1 MSNQF
6 IVIIMSYYWY
16 LIIIAND
23 YIFSICQALFKH
35 ITTYIKSLNSHY
47 PGSRTIFPHSTDEK
61 MRHREV
67 KFLVPVYRA
76 VSDRAGVPM
85 PVSLAPKP
93 RYTSYSAA
101 HHPHAPSHALQTEWN
116 WCNQDSCPNV
126 QPRYSSVSPWVTAYN
141 RIHFIKSLL
150 PFLVYRHN
158 WIIWPVQRV
167 V

>member
-1 MSNQF
+1 MITYFPFVKPCLNTS
-6 IVIIMSYYWY
+6 
-16 LIIIAND
+16 L
-23 YIFSICQALFKH
+23 H
-35 ITTYIKSLNSHY
+35 ILSHWTLTTPEVGLSSPIL
-47 PGSRTIFPHSTDEK
+47 P
-61 MRHREV
+61 MRKWGTERL
-67 KFLVPVYRA
+67 FLVPVYRA